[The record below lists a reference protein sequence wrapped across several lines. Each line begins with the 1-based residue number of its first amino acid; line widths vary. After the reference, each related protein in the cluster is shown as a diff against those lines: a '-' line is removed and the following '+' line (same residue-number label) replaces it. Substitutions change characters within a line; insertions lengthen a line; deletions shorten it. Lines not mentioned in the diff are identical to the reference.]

1 MYKVMLVDDEK
12 AIRSILIKTIN
23 WEEKGLQ
30 VVAEA
35 SSGIEAINTIDDV
48 VPDIIFV
55 DIRMPFMDGI
65 EFAKL
70 AIKRYPDL
78 KIIMLT
84 AFDDFS
90 YAKQC
95 IGIGVSDYILK
106 PIVRDDINE
115 SLDKIINELKV
126 SKPLNVFES
135 ENEKECSVKI
145 EEVKEYIKNNYSNQT
160 INLTSIAEN
169 MGYNPSYLS
178 RKFKDEMG
186 IGIASYLTNLRI
198 NKAKELAKEGMIMYM
213 TADKVGVPDPNYFGK
228 IFKKNVGVSY
238 SDYLKKQDEKDV

>member
-1 MYKVMLVDDEK
+1 MLVDDEK